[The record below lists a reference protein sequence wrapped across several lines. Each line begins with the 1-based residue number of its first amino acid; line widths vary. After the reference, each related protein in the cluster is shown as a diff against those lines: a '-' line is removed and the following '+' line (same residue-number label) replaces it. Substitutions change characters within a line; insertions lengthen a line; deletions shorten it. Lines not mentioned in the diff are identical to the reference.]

1 MFVLDGLV
9 KMGAILAYAGRGNAS
24 IEKEHIFNVYSC
36 KEKAGLSAVLYPVLL
51 SDASGYF

>member
-1 MFVLDGLV
+1 MFGLDGLV

-24 IEKEHIFNVYSC
+24 IEKEHIPGLFSC
-36 KEKAGLSAVLYPVLL
+36 KEKAGLSAVQYPVLL